1 MTIPW
6 TAGGTPY
13 VVPSGNALQAWPVGV
28 DWTTIPPGTNVTT
41 LQKTA
46 ALASVCQAATSQ
58 VNGEMNFP
66 LHSVLNTEEYTG
78 PNYRITVRQATGVVR
93 MILSRWPVTDIVSVQ
108 TAPAAVFPRQ
118 WTTIPAGYYQPE
130 YPVIGRYNSNTAGGS
145 GEGGQAILIAPG
157 FGGNWC
163 LGRWG
168 YAISAQYIHG
178 WPHTHLTAAAEA
190 GASTL
195 TVGDVTGWAPF
206 TAGQPGAEGIIYDNL
221 GGQEPIQVTAATAT
235 NASSPPVGT
244 GTLTLASP
252 LAYGHDPGIMVSA
265 LPSDVIW
272 ATALFAGAEA
282 LTRGAQ
288 ATVVQTTPGHGA
300 GLTGADSL
308 RMQACSLLQRFKRTI

>member
-1 MTIPW
+1 VTTPW
-6 TAGGTPY
+6 PASGTPY
-13 VVPSGNALQAWPVGV
+13 ITPDQLTLGAWPVGV
-28 DWTTIPPGTNVTT
+28 DWSTLPPGTQVTT
-41 LQKTA
+41 VQKTA
-46 ALASVCQAATSQ
+46 ALADVCMAATSQ
-58 VNGEMNFP
+58 VNGEMNYP
-66 LHSVLNTEEYTG
+66 LHAVLSTEQFQG
-78 PNYRITVRQATGVVR
+78 PDYRITTRPNGEAR
-93 MILSRWPVTDIVSVQ
+93 MILSRWPVTQIVSVQ
-108 TAPAAVFPRQ
+108 VAPSGAYPLQ
-118 WTTIPAGYYQPE
+118 WTTLPAGFYRPE

-288 ATVVQTTPGHGA
+288 ATVVQTIPGHGA